1 MEKFVKV
8 GRLILFLGLLGFL
21 GCTTVQIPE
30 YIQDKN
36 PYKREFA
43 ASFDETLSAT
53 KGALKD
59 LGWRILQTYDPVVF
73 EQTPHPSAGGGQ
85 LLIFTESKQSSRIL
99 YSRYTR
105 LNLYLRS
112 LKDDRTE
119 VEIRYA
125 ATTSVLIKNFKS
137 YKNNRS
143 VHRVFDQIAAHLKK

>member
-8 GRLILFLGLLGFL
+8 DKLIFFLGLLGFL

-43 ASFDETLSAT
+43 ASFDETLSVT
-53 KGALKD
+53 KDALRD
-59 LGWRILQTYDPVVF
+59 LGWRVLQTYDPAVF
-73 EQTPHPSAGGGQ
+73 EQTPRPSAGGGQ

-99 YSRYTR
+99 YSRYGR
-105 LNLYLRS
+105 LNIYLRS
-112 LKDDRTE
+112 LKNDRTE

-125 ATTSVLIKNFKS
+125 AITSFLIKNFKS
-137 YKNNRS
+137 YKDHRLVN
-143 VHRVFDQIAAHLKK
+143 RVFDQIAAHLK